1 MKRTNDE
8 RRVTMNKP
16 IYVSDETFEDE
27 VVQSEIPVL
36 VDFYADWCGP
46 CRVISPVL
54 EEIAEELEGRL
65 RVAKLNVDD
74 NAAVATKHDVQSIP
88 TLIFFKDGQPVE
100 RWVGVVPKELILNR
114 VHEHVSALV
123 AIEQ

>member
-1 MKRTNDE
+1 
-8 RRVTMNKP
+8 MNKP

-27 VVQSEIPVL
+27 VVQSETPVL

-46 CRVISPVL
+46 CRVISPML
-54 EEIAEELEGRL
+54 EEIAGELEGRL
-65 RVAKLNVDD
+65 RVVKLNVDD
-74 NAAVATKHDVQSIP
+74 NTAVATKHDIQSIP
-88 TLIFFKDGQPVE
+88 TLILFKDGQPVE

-123 AIEQ
+123 AIEH